1 MKHEDHLKP
10 FLDDQGR
17 LTEWPSKNKREAQRQ
32 VRDYLAS
39 KIETRKE
46 YTETEINEILSQWAT
61 IGDPALLR
69 RELIEAGWLKRNRD
83 GSKYRRIA
91 YNRM

>member
-1 MKHEDHLKP
+1 MKHDDELKP

-39 KIETRKE
+39 KIETGKN
-46 YTETEINEILSQWAT
+46 YTEAEINEILNQWAT
-61 IGDPALLR
+61 TGDPALLR
-69 RELIEAGWLKRNRD
+69 RELSEAGWLKHTPD
-83 GSKYRRIA
+83 GSKYWRIA